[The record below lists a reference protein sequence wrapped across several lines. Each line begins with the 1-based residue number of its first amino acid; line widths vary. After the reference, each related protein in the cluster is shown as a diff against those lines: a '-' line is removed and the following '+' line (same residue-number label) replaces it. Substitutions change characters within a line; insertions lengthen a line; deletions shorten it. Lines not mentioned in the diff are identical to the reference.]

1 MDLTPNGDTHGRL
14 VNKDSD
20 LCIEIWN
27 LVFIQYNAESD
38 GSMRNLPACHVDTG
52 MGFERACSIMQ
63 CTDGFKDFSR
73 KPSNYAT
80 DVFRP
85 LFDRLEALSGR
96 KYTDVYPAPGS
107 KLVAAGDDVLQEA
120 IAFRVIA
127 DHLRTL
133 SFSIADGILPGN
145 NGRNYVLRRILRR
158 AVRYG
163 RRLGFS
169 QPFLAQLVDT
179 LMASF
184 GQVFPELASRA
195 DTVKEVLTREEA
207 SFNETLDRGL
217 ELFDA
222 ETASA
227 GKVTGEFA
235 FKLYDTYGFPVDLT
249 ALLAEERGLDIDME
263 RFNRLMEEQRDRARA
278 ARKSE
283 VVRAL
288 DLKTDAVTDFT
299 GYDVDECAATVLEVS
314 RQGDSLFIITDKTPF
329 YAEMGG
335 QVSDAGLIEIGGD
348 SYHVAAVQQIGGAR
362 AHVVE
367 YQEGLNVKPGD
378 RVHLS
383 IDAERR
389 RRVEA
394 HHTATHLLHCALHQ
408 VVSPDAAQ
416 QGSFV
421 SEDRL
426 RFDFNSGAVTPD
438 QLRKIE
444 EKVNGWIDAGLPVYC
459 TERAYAEVKGN
470 SAIAQFFGD
479 KYGDL
484 VRVVQVGGCENALDG
499 VSMEFCG
506 GTHIANTKDIGLFKI
521 KSEGAIASGVRRIE
535 AMTGDAA
542 LEMIRQHVVAKSLEI
557 AKAVEKI
564 KEVNYALEDMGMEQV
579 PVPTI
584 EGKPGLSAIGAS
596 DIRTVNESLERFDA
610 SVEHFKQTALDA
622 EKKLKKARAG
632 QSAARAD
639 ALLNEWLS
647 GDPAS
652 LIQVAEGS
660 GELLQEL
667 LNGLKKRQYAGA
679 AFLLCV
685 DSSSL
690 LLGAYCG
697 KDAIADGLS
706 AGDLVREVSS
716 LAGGKG
722 GGRADQARGSAR
734 RMQTPRRW
742 PPRRARLSTDRP

>member
-1 MDLTPNGDTHGRL
+1 
-14 VNKDSD
+14 
-20 LCIEIWN
+20 
-27 LVFIQYNAESD
+27 
-38 GSMRNLPACHVDTG
+38 
-52 MGFERACSIMQ
+52 
-63 CTDGFKDFSR
+63 
-73 KPSNYAT
+73 
-80 DVFRP
+80 
-85 LFDRLEALSGR
+85 
-96 KYTDVYPAPGS
+96 
-107 KLVAAGDDVLQEA
+107 
-120 IAFRVIA
+120 
-127 DHLRTL
+127 
-133 SFSIADGILPGN
+133 
-145 NGRNYVLRRILRR
+145 
-158 AVRYG
+158 
-163 RRLGFS
+163 
-169 QPFLAQLVDT
+169 
-179 LMASF
+179 MASF
-184 GQVFPELASRA
+184 GQVFPELVSRA

-408 VVSPDAAQ
+408 EVSPDAAQ

-564 KEVNYALEDMGMEQV
+564 KEVNYALEDMGLEQV

-647 GDPAS
+647 GGSAS

-716 LAGGKG
+716 LGGGKG
-722 GGRADQARGSAR
+722 GGRADQARGSAPQDADP
-734 RMQTPRRW
+734 QTLAAA
-742 PPRRARLSTDRP
+742 ARKIING